1 MADVLNIISICVVAY
16 RLAPFIFVTFF
27 TLSSVLNQDL
37 KGVIYL
43 IGLIISTFVAV
54 SVSNSGLI
62 SFVGTT
68 AGKCSPFTLLEGK
81 LMSNIPLSQV
91 VFSYTFSYLAYVII
105 KYKYVASNIPL
116 LVLFPALII
125 YDMYQTVTTG
135 CTTAQGS
142 MAGLFIGGIVGS
154 IWASI
159 IDATKITK
167 LQYYTGL
174 STRQTC
180 SIPSKQTFRCTQK
193 NTAAAN

>member
-16 RLAPFIFVTFF
+16 RLAPFIFVSFF

-54 SVSNSGLI
+54 LVSNSGII
-62 SFVGTT
+62 SFLDTS
-68 AGKCSPFTLLEGK
+68 AEKCSPFTLLEGK

-105 KYKYVASNIPL
+105 KYKYAASNIPL

-125 YDMYQTVTTG
+125 YDMVQTITSR
-135 CTTAQGS
+135 CTTWSGS
-142 MAGLFIGGIVGS
+142 MAGFLIGGAVGS

-159 IDATKITK
+159 IDATKMTK
-167 LQYYTGL
+167 LQYYTGI
-174 STRQTC
+174 SNRQTC

-193 NTAAAN
+193 QV

>member
-16 RLAPFIFVTFF
+16 RLAPFIFVSFF

-54 SVSNSGLI
+54 MVSNSGILD
-62 SFVGTT
+62 FTDT
-68 AGKCSPFTLLEGK
+68 DAKKCSPFTLLEGG

-105 KYKYVASNIPL
+105 KYKYAASNIPM
-116 LVLFPALII
+116 LVLFPALIV
-125 YDMYQTVTTG
+125 YDMYQTISTG
-135 CTTAQGS
+135 CTTAPGAT
-142 MAGLFIGGIVGS
+142 AGLLIGGIVGS

-159 IDATKITK
+159 IDSTKMTK

-193 NTAAAN
+193 KL